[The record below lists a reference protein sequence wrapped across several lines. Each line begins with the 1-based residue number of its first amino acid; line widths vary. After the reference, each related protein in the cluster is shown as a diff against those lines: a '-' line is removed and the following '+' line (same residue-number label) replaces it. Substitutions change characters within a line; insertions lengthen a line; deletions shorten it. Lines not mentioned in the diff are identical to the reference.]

1 MAVHGAVGFNVV
13 DDLLG
18 LAVGPAAV
26 GFDVDVVAELLGLA
40 LEVDVSLDGL
50 DVALPPLPPT
60 GPNVPLPALAFVSG
74 PLVDLA
80 AVMNVSNSMPSIDI
94 DPSSTPGSDI
104 MERLRAFVTTRT
116 ETKRVMTF
124 IV

>member
-40 LEVDVSLDGL
+40 LEVDVSLAVGL
-50 DVALPPLPPT
+50 DVGVAL
-60 GPNVPLPALAFVSG
+60 NKKLAQSATH
-74 PLVDLA
+74 L
-80 AVMNVSNSMPSIDI
+80 
-94 DPSSTPGSDI
+94 
-104 MERLRAFVTTRT
+104 
-116 ETKRVMTF
+116 
-124 IV
+124 

>member
-1 MAVHGAVGFNVV
+1 MR
-13 DDLLG
+13 DLLG

-74 PLVDLA
+74 PFVDLA

-104 MERLRAFVTTRT
+104 ERLRALVTTPRT
-116 ETKRVMTF
+116 EARRMMTF
-124 IV
+124 IIVV